1 MGDIMDNAFKMI
13 GDLVKGLTGILI
25 GVIALGLVAGIV
37 FGESWFFGE
46 VLGNLL
52 AVVQTLGDNGI
63 VGLLVA
69 AILINLL
76 R

>member
-1 MGDIMDNAFKMI
+1 MGEIMDNAFKMI

-25 GVIALGLVAGIV
+25 GVVAGIV

>member
-25 GVIALGLVAGIV
+25 GVIALGVVAGIV

-52 AVVQTLGDNGI
+52 AVQTLGDNGI

>member
-1 MGDIMDNAFKMI
+1 
-13 GDLVKGLTGILI
+13 
-25 GVIALGLVAGIV
+25 
-37 FGESWFFGE
+37 